1 MRNKLDRINIFEF
14 IRLWND
20 ESNDLDK
27 SRIKV
32 KFLNNDLIDMF
43 QADVINL
50 KGLTGEIVDVVDYSY
65 DTGYVFVSI
74 ELDKHIE
81 SLKDWDNQI
90 YFELSNSNLKDLQV
104 RIYRDNK
111 FTDLFGRS

>member
-32 KFLNNDLIDMF
+32 KFLWEN
-43 QADVINL
+43 
-50 KGLTGEIVDVVDYSY
+50 Y
-65 DTGYVFVSI
+65 
-74 ELDKHIE
+74 
-81 SLKDWDNQI
+81 
-90 YFELSNSNLKDLQV
+90 
-104 RIYRDNK
+104 
-111 FTDLFGRS
+111 

>member
-14 IRLWND
+14 IRLWNG

-43 QADVINL
+43 QADLINL
-50 KGLTGEIVDVVDYSY
+50 KGLTGEIVDVGEHWD
-65 DTGYVFVSI
+65 FVVI
-74 ELDKHIE
+74 ELDKYIE

-90 YFELSNSNLKDLQV
+90 YFELSDYNLKDIQV
-104 RIYRDNK
+104 RIYRNDK
-111 FTDLFGRS
+111 FTDLFGKS

>member
-14 IRLWND
+14 IRLWNYD
-20 ESNDLDK
+20 SDLDK

-32 KFLNNDLIDMF
+32 KFLNNDLIDIF
-43 QADVINL
+43 QADLINL
-50 KGLTGEIVDVVDYSY
+50 KGLTGEIVDVVDYSNY
-65 DTGYVFVSI
+65 TFVSI

-81 SLKDWDNQI
+81 RLKGCDNTI
-90 YFELSNSNLKDLQV
+90 YFELSDYNYVRLKDLKV
-104 RIYRDNK
+104 KVYRNDK